1 MTGSV
6 DLGRETNLSLAG
18 GLLLYTAEGGSSS
31 VRTMA
36 TLHPVQHHAA
46 GKASLG
52 PHQLLSHAFLLDLS
66 QTLGTR
72 QLTRRFLPPNVLCLT
87 DDAIVWWTA
96 PSRRALF
103 FRGSSKAFSELSGKM
118 YPHPALVWKAVDG
131 KLTLRAL
138 RDAAAPTPETP
149 LFLAPYPNDYSDRT
163 VCMGSMPR
171 PSEHGVD
178 AMCAWE
184 SGYFRSDFNTLRFDP
199 TAHPKGFHALWQ
211 PLAGRKRFPVQH
223 LKPAGETLA
232 AFIES

>member
-6 DLGRETNLSLAG
+6 DLGRETSLTLSG
-18 GLLLYTAEGGSSS
+18 GLLLYTGGSESS
-31 VRTMA
+31 GITTMA
-36 TLHPVQHHAA
+36 TLHPVQRHAS

-52 PHQLLSHAFLLDLS
+52 THQLLSQAFLLDLS

-72 QLTRRFLPPNVLCLT
+72 QLTRRYLPPNVLCLT
-87 DDAIVWWTA
+87 DDTIVWWTA
-96 PSRRALF
+96 PCQRALF
-103 FRGSSKAFSELSGKM
+103 FRGSAALRELSGKM

-131 KLTLRAL
+131 HLTLRAL
-138 RDAAAPTPETP
+138 RHATAPAPETP
-149 LFLAPYPNDYSDRT
+149 LFLAPYPNDYSDKT

-178 AMCAWE
+178 AMPAWE
-184 SGYFRSDFNTLRFDP
+184 SGYFRSYFNTLRFDP
-199 TAHPKGFHALWQ
+199 TAHPKGFHALWK

-223 LKPAGETLA
+223 LKPADQTLA